1 MNEKERMSKQ
11 FLTHTIYI
19 IISFIII
26 LLTAGSFIFLMVR
39 GITYSTV
46 DKALVE
52 TANEFVEL
60 SNRFSSTEINLQF
73 NNFYTNTGNELSQ
86 SLEKELKKYI
96 DASFLEKANSFK
108 QIIFVRNQDGQI
120 LDIDSNI
127 NKEYAQYFTFDSNI
141 IEKVY
146 LLNINNQY
154 FYRGLNIK
162 VYSGNEIRYVQ
173 ILQNVDTENEL
184 VSHYFEIIV
193 ATIFAGM
200 IMSTIASYILSKITL
215 SPISD
220 TLKKQMEFVQDAS
233 HELRTPLT
241 IIQSKQELLLQDP
254 NAKII
259 DRSDDIVLTLNEAKR
274 LTKLTNDLMI
284 LARAD
289 DNRIKMEKERT
300 DIDLLIS
307 NMVEPYIDIANLENK
322 NLLLNLNYKQE
333 INVDKNKISQVLIIL
348 LDNALKYTEEGDNI
362 EINTFSKDGKCII
375 QVKDTGIGIS
385 DEAIKHIFD
394 RFYREDKSRTRETG
408 GSGLGLS
415 IADALVRAHGG
426 TIKAAH
432 NSPKGTIF
440 TIKM

>member
-1 MNEKERMSKQ
+1 MNEKERMGKQ

-73 NNFYTNTGNELSQ
+73 NNFYTNTENELSQ

-96 DASFLEKANSFK
+96 DATFIEKANNLK
-108 QIIFVRNQDGQI
+108 QIIFIRNQDGQI
-120 LDIDSNI
+120 LDIDSNV
-127 NKEYAQYFTFDSNI
+127 NKEYAQYLAFDSNSL
-141 IEKVY
+141 EKVY
-146 LLNINNQY
+146 LLSINNQY

-173 ILQNVDTENEL
+173 ILQNIDTENEL

-193 ATIFAGM
+193 TTVFAGI

-259 DRSDDIVLTLNEAKR
+259 DRSDDIILTLNEAKR

-307 NMVEPYIDIANLENK
+307 NMIEPYIDIAKLENK
-322 NLLLNLNYKQE
+322 QLLVNLNYKQE
-333 INVDKNKISQVLIIL
+333 INIDKNKISQVIVIL
-348 LDNALKYTEEGDNI
+348 LDNALKYTEEGDSI
-362 EINTFSKDGKCII
+362 ELNTFSKDGKCVI

-426 TIKAAH
+426 TIRVAH
-432 NSPKGTIF
+432 NSPKGTVF

>member
-73 NNFYTNTGNELSQ
+73 NNFYTNTENELSQ
-86 SLEKELKKYI
+86 SVEKELKKYI
-96 DASFLEKANSFK
+96 DASYLEKSNSFK

-127 NKEYAQYFTFDSNI
+127 NKEYAQYFTFDSNSL
-141 IEKVY
+141 EKVY
-146 LLNINNQY
+146 LLSINNQY

-162 VYSGNEIRYVQ
+162 VYSGDEVRYVQ

-254 NAKII
+254 KARII

-322 NLLLNLNYKQE
+322 KLLLNLNYKQE
-333 INVDKNKISQVLIIL
+333 ISIDKNKISQVIVIL
-348 LDNALKYTEEGDNI
+348 LDNALKYTEEGDKI
-362 EINTFSKDGKCII
+362 ELNTFSKDGKCVI

-426 TIKAAH
+426 TIRVAH
-432 NSPKGTIF
+432 NSPKGTVF